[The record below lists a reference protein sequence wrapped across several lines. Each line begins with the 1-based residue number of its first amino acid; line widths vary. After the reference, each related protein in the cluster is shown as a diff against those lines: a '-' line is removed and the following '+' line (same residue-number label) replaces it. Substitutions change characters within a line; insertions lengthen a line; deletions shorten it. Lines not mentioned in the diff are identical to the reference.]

1 MKKEFY
7 NVLTSGDHT
16 PVILK
21 SNVDLGIDVRILENE
36 DGSICINAEDA
47 AIGFGWTQVKNG
59 KTYVRWETINNNCMS
74 LGFSQ
79 QVGKDD
85 YIPESLFYLLG
96 MKAENKVA
104 QEFQRWLAVDVIPD
118 IRKTGSYV
126 KHASQLEGI
135 SPELQ
140 AIILHDKKIQVVEK
154 RMSDIEDNI
163 HIDHLQKKQLR
174 QFVST
179 VAVNACGTKY
189 SKAYKEFG
197 KKVYSAIYHDL
208 YNRFGVSCYEEI
220 PKVKFQDALKFINDW
235 GPNRELQLLI
245 IGSNMEGGDCND
257 I

>member
-1 MKKEFY
+1 MNKQMT
-7 NVLTSGDHT
+7 NALAQGDNT
-16 PVILK
+16 PVVLNGVSNEVYVIEVNGQAVVSTRNVAEKFGKEHKHILRDVENIK
-21 SNVDLGIDVRILENE
+21 GSGVVQNWADLFISNKYQHPQNKQWYPEYLLTR
-36 DGSICINAEDA
+36 DGFTLLAM
-47 AIGFGWTQVKNG
+47 GFT
-59 KTYVRWETINNNCMS
+59 
-74 LGFSQ
+74 
-79 QVGKDD
+79 GKDALEWKLK
-85 YIPESLFYLLG
+85 YIEAFNKMESALSNPY
-96 MKAENKVA
+96 KDA
-104 QEFQRWLAVDVIPD
+104 
-118 IRKTGSYV
+118 
-126 KHASQLEGI
+126 

-140 AIILHDKKIQVVEK
+140 AILLQDKKLQVVEK

-245 IGSNMEGGDCND
+245 RGSNMEGAE
-257 I
+257 